1 MKIKEWLLDKEKEEG
16 EGSTLVK
23 DVANHGCSGGVPG
36 LIYYNETV
44 KFYDDHEEEIWE
56 MLEDHADN
64 EGLKLVD
71 KMAHVCK
78 VRCAR
83 SRTAWCGGRLRL
95 EPRSCWTG
103 RQLDRNYSIHFNFPV
118 VQVSCVYDPSHCT
131 VVFHVLESRSR
142 LASPRARLP
151 LN

>member
-78 VRCAR
+78 DAG
-83 SRTAWCGGRLRL
+83 SLRTVKNSLVWWAVEAGAQEL
-95 EPRSCWTG
+95 
-103 RQLDRNYSIHFNFPV
+103 LDR
-118 VQVSCVYDPSHCT
+118 
-131 VVFHVLESRSR
+131 E
-142 LASPRARLP
+142 AA
-151 LN
+151 